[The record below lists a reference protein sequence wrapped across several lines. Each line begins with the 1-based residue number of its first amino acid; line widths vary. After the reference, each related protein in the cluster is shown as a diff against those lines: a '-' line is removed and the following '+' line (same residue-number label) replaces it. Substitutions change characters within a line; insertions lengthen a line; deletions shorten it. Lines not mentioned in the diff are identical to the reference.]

1 MNWRE
6 AAATLQLL
14 AEERFGAPRKLAA
27 RQAKAEED
35 ALADANRQGL
45 KP

>member
-6 AAATLQLL
+6 AAASLQLL
-14 AEERFGAPRKLAA
+14 AEERFGAPRKLVA

-35 ALADANRQGL
+35 AIADRAREAL
-45 KP
+45 K